1 MIKEVTISG
10 FKAIK
15 SAKVR
20 FSDFTVFIGNNGSGK
35 SSIIEALQTLQTAL
49 ISGLTLAFNDRW
61 LGMEY
66 ILNQQIESAS
76 REYSGRNGAL
86 FPGGFRIELKG
97 KWNQSAFL
105 YSAHFNKHA
114 NGDTY
119 LVTAEQLTRDKKLVF
134 KSEVFSESGSAEIT
148 IGPDAL
154 ITEERTLSNSL
165 ILGDTKLNGD
175 DPFARALNEYI
186 IGWQFLALDPEKMY
200 FPSKRDYSGNM
211 VRLKSTGENLA
222 DFFSRMQDQ
231 PELARLVIEKMSYV
245 LPDLAHIGR
254 DEVAVQKQIY
264 LFLKEKNLDKQLPS
278 WLFSSGSLR
287 ILAFLA
293 VFNQEKPPSAIF
305 IEEIE
310 NGLDPRTLNLMVEE
324 IRNALATTQVV
335 VTTHSPY
342 FLDLVDLKH
351 IVVADRREGQT
362 RFYRPDS
369 DKRLNAW
376 KKEFSPGRLYTMNKL
391 DMP

>member
-1 MIKEVTISG
+1 MIKEITISG
-10 FKAIK
+10 FKAIQ
-15 SAKVR
+15 SVKVR
-20 FSDFTVFIGNNGSGK
+20 MSDLTVFIGNNGSGK
-35 SSIIEALQTLQTAL
+35 SSLIEALQTLQTAL
-49 ISGLTLAFNDRW
+49 RSGLTDAFNERW

-66 ILNQQIESAS
+66 ILNQQVEAVHKEYGSRSNAS
-76 REYSGRNGAL
+76 
-86 FPGGFRIELKG
+86 FPGGFQIELKG
-97 KWNQSAFL
+97 QLNQSTFL
-105 YSAHFNKHA
+105 YSAHFNKHS

-119 LVTAEQLTRDKKLVF
+119 LVVAEHLIRDKKTVF
-134 KSEVFSESGSAEIT
+134 KSEAREASVSADIT
-148 IGPDAL
+148 IGPDEQ
-154 ITEERTLSNSL
+154 ITEQRTLSNSL
-165 ILGDTKLNGD
+165 ILGDSKLNGD
-175 DPFARALNEYI
+175 DPFARALNDYI

-200 FPSKRDYSGNM
+200 LPSKRDYSGSM
-211 VRLKSTGENLA
+211 IRLKSTGENLA

-231 PELARLVIEKMSYV
+231 PALAHEIVEKMSYV
-245 LPDLAHIGR
+245 LPELTYIGR
-254 DEVAVQKQIY
+254 DEVAVQKLIY
-264 LFLKEKNLDKQLPS
+264 LFFKSKEMTSPIQS
-278 WLFSSGSLR
+278 WLFSSGTLR
-287 ILAFLA
+287 ILALLS
-293 VFNQEKPPSAIF
+293 VFNQKTPPSAIF

-324 IRNALATTQVV
+324 IRNALGTTQVV

-369 DKRLNAW
+369 DKRLDAW